1 MTQLCVFSAVFHEHS
16 GDKDG
21 FCHRAFRWSG
31 RLERLTRSVG
41 EAVQIQTVIPVS
53 TPDQRKVMRSFMV
66 DNIAEGARQM
76 LKERSSRGFIVV
88 KRNLLI
94 KNGEI
99 SGLLDIGSSTCDQP
113 ERVVIEAAA
122 DVHVAFFGERL
133 ILMVCAAVL
142 KLSGGNVNNTFLC
155 ALRNQMYE
163 AEQILT

>member
-1 MTQLCVFSAVFHEHS
+1 
-16 GDKDG
+16 
-21 FCHRAFRWSG
+21 
-31 RLERLTRSVG
+31 
-41 EAVQIQTVIPVS
+41 
-53 TPDQRKVMRSFMV
+53 MRSFMV

-122 DVHVAFFGERL
+122 DVQCCLFW
-133 ILMVCAAVL
+133 
-142 KLSGGNVNNTFLC
+142 
-155 ALRNQMYE
+155 
-163 AEQILT
+163 

>member
-1 MTQLCVFSAVFHEHS
+1 MNHSPSQPSFRIVVHTSCRPRQVRLLRAFPLPRRSTQLCVFSAVFHEHS

-31 RLERLTRSVG
+31 RLERTHPECRRSSSG
-41 EAVQIQTVIPVS
+41 SDSHSSRHA
-53 TPDQRKVMRSFMV
+53 RS
-66 DNIAEGARQM
+66 AEGHAVLDGRQYSRKERRQM
-76 LKERSSRGFIVV
+76 LKERSCRGFIVV

-122 DVHVAFFGERL
+122 DIACCPFW
-133 ILMVCAAVL
+133 
-142 KLSGGNVNNTFLC
+142 
-155 ALRNQMYE
+155 
-163 AEQILT
+163 